1 MENISLNIILGMENK
16 LSFIFILYRLYLII
30 SIKLYIITLLIL
42 ITFSSQKKK
51 KILITFKKIIFTFNL
66 VIPKLKS

>member
-30 SIKLYIITLLIL
+30 RIKLYIITLLIL

-51 KILITFKKIIFTFNL
+51 NTDYF
-66 VIPKLKS
+66 

>member
-30 SIKLYIITLLIL
+30 RIKLYIITLLIL